1 MSYYNDAL
9 EWQGTAIDMKACG
22 RYRAS
27 VYMACL
33 SVECFLKSKVE
44 IIDPLNER
52 LREHDSIYFYRLLK
66 SKYPTKKD
74 LMTEI
79 RLCRKYH
86 NDARYSNTDNTEIYN
101 EDFASR
107 FIQIISD
114 VKGYVDNDCAS
125 TLEDLTKKYS
135 NKNFK

>member
-1 MSYYNDAL
+1 MGYYSDAL
-9 EWQGTAIDMKACG
+9 EWQGTAVDMETCG

-44 IIDPLNER
+44 MFDPLNER
-52 LREHDSIYFYRLLK
+52 LREHDTIYLYRLLK
-66 SKYPTKKD
+66 SKYPAGKD
-74 LMTEI
+74 LATDI

-86 NDARYSNTDNTEIYN
+86 TDARYSNTEKPEIYDK
-101 EDFASR
+101 DFANR

-114 VKGYVDNDCAS
+114 VKEYIDKDCAS
-125 TLEDLTKKYS
+125 SLEELVKKYE
-135 NKNFK
+135 K